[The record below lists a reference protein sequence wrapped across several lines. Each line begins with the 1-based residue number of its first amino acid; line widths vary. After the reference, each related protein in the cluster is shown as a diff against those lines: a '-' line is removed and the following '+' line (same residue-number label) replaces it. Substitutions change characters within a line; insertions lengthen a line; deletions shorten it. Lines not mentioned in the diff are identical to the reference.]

1 MKKLLFFLAACAVSL
16 STFAATITAPDVD
29 FGTVSG
35 KGVTELE
42 GSEEVVVTFSGLA
55 NYSSLYAEVT
65 AGDEAFYLSEDYV
78 YYGDKTSATFTINY
92 YVGNTA
98 ATYTGKVRFYG
109 WDDGGIE
116 YEKVINLKLVVTDD
130 AIVEQ
135 VTPYV
140 RVNSTSDLAVG
151 DEIIFVNESK
161 PAVSGALNGAY
172 LQEVTENVTVNATTG
187 EALVPLNAQSFI
199 VGKYNSNWNFT
210 ATGTSNYLL
219 LIIDSSDDNY
229 KGLAIGAAVGGK
241 KVNGWSISISGGEA
255 EITYPQDNTFKMWFN
270 GDRFKTYKGT
280 TTYTPIAIY
289 KKSGEAQDVEAKL
302 EISPSSI
309 SLGDVACSATKSVEI
324 SYTAEHLEDDITW
337 SIIGTDKNDFEFTLG
352 SSNSR
357 TSGTVTITYK
367 GTSSK
372 SGALSAAL
380 RYDTKDAKKDPMY
393 NSFVIGINLIQ
404 LNSIAFKQ
412 TTYNVLKGEELNLGG
427 EVTFNP
433 TTVSEKG
440 LTWSFKNSEYFA
452 TITDAGVFKATTTG
466 DRIVIAKSVLDENI
480 QATCTVKVS
489 LPEATEVQ
497 LDKTALTLHKEEYYD
512 LTATIKPDGTEKS
525 VKYENDNTAAV
536 TIKKQSDGKFR
547 ITGKSFGTGTET
559 ANVKFYV
566 DGKEDIYTI
575 CVVTVE
581 RVAVE
586 SITFDESSVSVNK
599 GSTLDLTTIMHINP
613 EPGAGRDNPASY
625 ETSDLDVAQV
635 DGDGLLTALD
645 EGTATITVSA
655 GGKTGTI
662 TVVVGAPKMFTKI
675 FDPAVLSVKDTII
688 LATIVSG
695 NGVIAGPRD
704 NKKLTP
710 LTSGVTVTATEA
722 FADDA
727 IKLVLGTL
735 KNKTGYTLSRPGAT
749 KVLAENGNWD
759 LSEENT
765 TSTKNLTWEFV
776 ADGSNGVYVKGIG
789 NSTGAYFK
797 YLASSTAIKPYKS
810 STQNAVYVYVYRRPY
825 IDPATA
831 VENVE
836 AEQVPAQKM
845 LHEGRIVIVRDGVM
859 YEIDGRRT
867 K

>member
-65 AGDEAFYLSEDYV
+65 AGDGEFYLSEDYV

-116 YEKVINLKLVVTDD
+116 YEKVINLKLVVTDE

-219 LIIDSSDDNY
+219 LIIDSSDKNY
-229 KGLAIGAAVGGK
+229 KGLALGSAVAGK
-241 KVNGWSISISGGEA
+241 KVSGWSISISNGEA
-255 EITYPQDNTFKMWFN
+255 EITYPQDDYYQIWFN
-270 GDRFKTYKGT
+270 NNRFKSYYNGA
-280 TTYTPIAIY
+280 YSPIAIY
-289 KKSGEAQDVEAKL
+289 KKSGDAQDVEAKL

-412 TTYNVLKGEELNLGG
+412 TTYNVLKGEELNLGS

-433 TTVSEKG
+433 STVSEKG

-497 LDKTALTLHKEEYYD
+497 LDKTTLTLHKEEYYD

-525 VKYENDNTAAV
+525 VKYSNDNTTAV
-536 TIKKQSDGKFR
+536 KVQKQSNGKFR
-547 ITGKSFGTGTET
+547 ITGLDFGTGTET

-662 TVVVGAPKMFTKI
+662 TVVVGAPKMFSKVY
-675 FDPAVLSVKDTII
+675 DPSQLANLDTIV
-688 LATIVSG
+688 LASLTGPVMAGEFVS
-695 NGVIAGPRD
+695 AS
-704 NKKLTP
+704 NKMTP
-710 LTSGVTVTATEA
+710 LTENITVTNTEA

-727 IKLVLGTL
+727 IRIVLEATSTANQYKIKIAGTTTYFGNAS
-735 KNKTGYTLSRPGAT
+735 KAEIKKAT
-749 KVLAENGNWD
+749 KAADNWFWD
-759 LSEENT
+759 A
-765 TSTKNLTWEFV
+765 V
-776 ADGSNGVYVKGIG
+776 ADGTNGVIIK
-789 NSTGAYFK
+789 NSTNTTRYIGRDGNFVRAYSDK
-797 YLASSTAIKPYKS
+797 TKL
-810 STQNAVYVYVYRRPY
+810 YVYVRKYH
-825 IDPATA
+825 DPATA
-831 VENVE
+831 VENIE

-845 LHEGRIVIVRDGVM
+845 LHEGRIVILRDGVM